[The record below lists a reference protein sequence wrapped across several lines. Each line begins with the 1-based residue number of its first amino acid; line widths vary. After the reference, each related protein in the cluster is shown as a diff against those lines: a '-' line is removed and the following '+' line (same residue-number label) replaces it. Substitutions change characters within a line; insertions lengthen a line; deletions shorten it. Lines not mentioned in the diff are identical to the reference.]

1 MDETE
6 KEKWIFAGK
15 IGKQARE
22 YGLSLAKTGVKILD
36 IAEGIEKKIT
46 ASGAKPAFPP
56 NLSINQIAA
65 HYTPK
70 FNDETVLHE
79 GDVLKIDVG
88 ASVDGFLSDTAA
100 TVIVGRDDTDLLKAT
115 REALEDAINIARPK
129 ESINKISSAIEKRI
143 RSYGL
148 SPIVNLGG
156 HGIKRYD
163 IHEGDFIP
171 NVDTP
176 SIRRLREEGAV
187 AIEPFATTGGGYV
200 VDGAEVQIMMF
211 SKQRPSRSKLGRE
224 ILEFVQNEYNGL
236 PFAKRWIIKKFGPFA
251 DMELRSLAG
260 IGALY
265 EFNVLKEQDDGL
277 VSQFE
282 HTLLFDKGAAT
293 VTTI

>member
-187 AIEPFATTGGGYV
+187 AIEPFATTGSGYV